1 VTRPS
6 RAPTTPRTRLAA
18 LALLLAGGTGAVAL
32 ACSRAPQ
39 RSEEAFCARLAD
51 VRDLDAVLAEGD
63 ATRARDQVA
72 ALRELQLVAP
82 EELEPDVGRLTSLT
96 DELARTVGSTPDGHA
111 AATDVFARHQAELP
125 EIVRSG
131 QAGERYATDRCHI
144 ALNPTNDPAGT
155 PAAGSAAPGTTPP
168 PTTATPRPTG
178 SSSTAPTRA
187 ATPRTTARTG
197 STLRTTTTRT
207 TTTRRAATTTR
218 STSRASTTRR

>member
-18 LALLLAGGTGAVAL
+18 LALVLAGGTGAVAL
-32 ACSRAPQ
+32 ACSRSPQ
-39 RSEEAFCARLAD
+39 RSEDAFCARLAD

-63 ATRARDQVA
+63 AARTRDQLA

-96 DELARTVGSTPDGHA
+96 DELAHTVGSTPDGHA
-111 AATDVFARHQAELP
+111 AATDVFARHQTDLP

-131 QAGERYATDRCHI
+131 QAVERFAGDRCHI
-144 ALNPTNDPAGT
+144 ALNPTNEPAGT
-155 PAAGSAAPGTTPP
+155 HTNGTAVPGTTAA

-178 SSSTAPTRA
+178 AASTASTRA
-187 ATPRTTARTG
+187 TAPRTTARTG
-197 STLRTTTTRT
+197 STLRSPTT
-207 TTTRRAATTTR
+207 
-218 STSRASTTRR
+218 RASTTRSATTARPTTRPAPTTRR